1 MSHFK
6 PMRVRLSAGLTV
18 AALTLT
24 SCYTAGSEVVRG
36 SLFEPME
43 PLPASTSIEVVM
55 PDDGIY
61 GGRAYLGSGRA
72 VASRIQ
78 QAARDRF
85 PDTSVIQAPSAG
97 AAAPSERRTLRVEAV
112 IHQWEDR
119 ATNWSGVADK
129 IRVQLTLRD
138 GPRVRRDLTYS
149 AHSTWWTFVNSPP
162 EELLDSYFDEAVL
175 DLLPEVGDGVQP

>member
-1 MSHFK
+1 MGHSDS
-6 PMRVRLSAGLTV
+6 VRCRLC
-18 AALTLT
+18 ALFAMAPLLLA
-24 SCYTAGSEVVRG
+24 SCYTSGSEVTRG
-36 SLFEPME
+36 SLFDPME
-43 PLPASTSIEVVM
+43 PLPGSTVIEVVM

-78 QAARDRF
+78 GAARTRF
-85 PDTSVIQAPSAG
+85 PSTSVVQAQPTSAE
-97 AAAPSERRTLRVEAV
+97 PRPIRVEAV
-112 IHQWEDR
+112 IRRWEDR

-129 IRVQLTLRD
+129 IKIELTLRE

-162 EELLDSYFDEAVL
+162 EELLDSNFDEAVL
-175 DLLPEVGDGVQP
+175 ELLPEVDASAQP

>member
-1 MSHFK
+1 MSHSK
-6 PMRVRLSAGLTV
+6 SMRVRSSTGFAV
-18 AALTLT
+18 AALALT
-24 SCYTAGSEVVRG
+24 SCYTAGSEVTRG
-36 SLFEPME
+36 TLFEPME
-43 PLPASTSIEVVM
+43 PLAGSTSIEVVM

-78 QAARDRF
+78 QAARMRF
-85 PDTSVIQAPSAG
+85 PNTAVIQAPSAG
-97 AAAPSERRTLRVEAV
+97 AATRSERRSLRVEAV

-129 IRVQLTLRD
+129 IKVQMTLRD

-162 EELLDSYFDEAVL
+162 EELLDADFDEAVL
-175 DLLPEVGDGVQP
+175 ELLPEAGGGAQP